1 MGNFLWGPHA
11 LCMPKEIDLSC
22 MVSKLREA
30 IMKINADFVKDLQ
43 GDGGFSKLYELMKG
57 KIIALSSIEC
67 SSGMNYIAFTS
78 WCNFGFYDIDFG
90 WGKPMWVS
98 YVGSSN
104 DLETVFVNIII
115 LMDTR
120 SGDGIEAWVTL
131 DQEDM
136 TMLAQDKE
144 LLDFASFDPSPIK

>member
-1 MGNFLWGPHA
+1 
-11 LCMPKEIDLSC
+11 

-43 GDGGFSKLYELMKG
+43 GDGGFSKLCELMKG
-57 KIIALSSIEC
+57 TIGTFSSAEC

-78 WCNFGFYDIDFG
+78 WCNFGLYDIDFG

-98 YVGSSN
+98 CVGSSN
-104 DLETVFVNIII
+104 DSETVFLNTII

-120 SGDGIEAWVTL
+120 SGDGIEAWVRL

-144 LLDFASFDPSPIK
+144 LLDFASFDLSPI